1 MRPEHLE
8 ALSALFDGER
18 VNPALLAEALA
29 DPGAADALADF
40 AALSVLAREDRVEP
54 SEAFYTRMETLL
66 GRRDR
71 RDRMARFV
79 LPAVAAGLILASA
92 TTGYV
97 VRTLLGPAEVIAVER
112 PPVPFQPA
120 PVEVTWSLPE
130 VIPSALPPRSA
141 GVERGAPPRNPSSGC
156 GSSGGRTR
164 PPVSCSVRSRG

>member
-1 MRPEHLE
+1 
-8 ALSALFDGER
+8 
-18 VNPALLAEALA
+18 
-29 DPGAADALADF
+29 
-40 AALSVLAREDRVEP
+40 
-54 SEAFYTRMETLL
+54 
-66 GRRDR
+66 
-71 RDRMARFV
+71 MARFV

-141 GVERGAPPRNPSSGC
+141 GVERGAPPRSELRLRFLRWEDTAAGLVQ
-156 GSSGGRTR
+156 R
-164 PPVSCSVRSRG
+164 PE